1 MTETDTSP
9 AKPWPSAAS
18 LKLPWK
24 TRISVA
30 AISTVTDFC
39 RRSNGSLNRSLLSL
53 IDARSPASAT
63 PVRGVRTADVTVDPS
78 RNLWFRLFVPSSGE
92 SLPVIVFFHG
102 GGFVF
107 LSPDSRI
114 YDAVCRRICRKIPAL
129 VLSVNYR
136 LSPEHRYPAPY
147 EDGADVLRFLDGNGL
162 ATADAAAAGL
172 ADLSSCF
179 LAGDSAGANIA
190 HHMGRRWAAD
200 AWERIRLAG
209 MVLIQPFFGGEERT
223 EAELR
228 LTKAP
233 MVSVER
239 TDWMWRA
246 FLPEGADRDHE
257 AANPF
262 GPRAEGELEAALPEA
277 MVVVGGF
284 DPLQDWQRR
293 YYEGLRAR
301 GRAAR
306 LVEYPEAMHA
316 FYAFPEIKESDIVLE
331 EIKGFIDDLRVR
343 SITTEQKDGDAGDGN
358 Q

>member
-1 MTETDTSP
+1 
-9 AKPWPSAAS
+9 
-18 LKLPWK
+18 
-24 TRISVA
+24 
-30 AISTVTDFC
+30 
-39 RRSNGSLNRSLLSL
+39 
-53 IDARSPASAT
+53 
-63 PVRGVRTADVTVDPS
+63 
-78 RNLWFRLFVPSSGE
+78 
-92 SLPVIVFFHG
+92 
-102 GGFVF
+102 
-107 LSPDSRI
+107 
-114 YDAVCRRICRKIPAL
+114 
-129 VLSVNYR
+129 
-136 LSPEHRYPAPY
+136 
-147 EDGADVLRFLDGNGL
+147 
-162 ATADAAAAGL
+162 
-172 ADLSSCF
+172 
-179 LAGDSAGANIA
+179 
-190 HHMGRRWAAD
+190 
-200 AWERIRLAG
+200 

-331 EIKGFIDDLRVR
+331 EIKGFIDGLRVR
-343 SITTEQKDGDAGDGN
+343 SITTEQKDGDAGDEN